1 MRLCFVAW
9 SRFVSHQNTHR
20 EISMLR
26 KIKIIEKSSGNLLAL
41 YPVRMEFP
49 DYFDEEYFD
58 EAWMFAIYDGVVDPD
73 KRSDYNIEFVGEA
86 PPELVIV

>member
-1 MRLCFVAW
+1 
-9 SRFVSHQNTHR
+9 
-20 EISMLR
+20 MLK
-26 KIKIIEKSSGNLLAL
+26 KIKIIERSTGNLLAL

-73 KRSDYNIEFVGEA
+73 KRGDYHIQFVGET
-86 PPELVIV
+86 PPTLLIV

>member
-1 MRLCFVAW
+1 
-9 SRFVSHQNTHR
+9 
-20 EISMLR
+20 MLK
-26 KIKIIEKSSGNLLAL
+26 KIKIIEKSTGNLLAL

-73 KRSDYNIEFVGEA
+73 KRADYNIQFVGDA
-86 PPELVIV
+86 PPALLIV